1 MAEVGLLEW
10 ADKQH
15 DWIRDALR
23 RHAARPGFILE
34 EEDKAGIA
42 ARVRHV
48 GGFVLDEPP
57 ECSPLAAEHLK
68 ASSSN
73 EPRAVLCSLGPV
85 KHLNRLAE
93 EQQLRF
99 AIDGVTIIYGDNG
112 SGKSGYC
119 RIAKKLC
126 RSLTADDLLGNVFEI
141 GVKPPAEV
149 LVRFLEEG
157 ATEPTSITWK
167 DGTQPPM
174 PIARISV
181 FDSANARL
189 YVDKQNRIGFLPA
202 AIALLERHGL
212 HRGELEAGFR
222 EEVKAIEKKLKTP
235 LPGGYAAAGMV
246 AKLLAR
252 LEIKSKEAMPSADE
266 IKNLAAVSEQ
276 EMAELAGLEQAL
288 ASDPSTMAAK
298 RRRAK
303 VALEKLLTA
312 SEQIDE
318 ALSVAAV
325 ETYRDLYATA
335 ESTAQAA
342 KLAASGAFATMP
354 LTGVGL
360 SPWRLMFDHARAYAA
375 SVTGIDHQHLPD
387 QEGDRCM
394 LCQEPMTT
402 EAAARMRAF
411 NDFVTGATNKAAQTA
426 SAAQGEALRQIK
438 ALVIATE
445 EAVEAAVGEFGD
457 LSAVRKEMVPLI
469 AAYCAAAGKR
479 RDAIAAAAALSD
491 FAAVPQLAAPIAAK
505 IKTEVEALEVEA
517 LADDKAAAD
526 DGNRATDRTR
536 RDTLKDRK
544 KLSDDLSV
552 VLARLTDLEE
562 RRKLLTCC
570 EAVET
575 GSVSRQMTSLRRSL
589 VMENLEKRIVAEIE
603 ALALTHIPF
612 AVNDRS
618 QDGQSY
624 FEVGLNAAKAIA
636 NSKVLSEGE
645 QRALALACFLAEVG
659 GDASRQGMI
668 IDDPVSS
675 LDHVRIRRVAARLVK
690 EAAMGRQIIIFTH
703 NLLFFN
709 EVVDAAAQANPAIP
723 LVRNYINKSE
733 AAGFGLISETDEP
746 WIAQPVTKRIET
758 LRGRLKSFDGLKDFT
773 TDAWRRSAKDFYTD
787 LRETWERLV
796 EEVLLGKV
804 VERFN
809 SDVKTQSLKG
819 VVVED
824 EDHKQVYWAMK
835 RVSERSGH
843 DMAAGKAIPIPTP
856 ADMKGDLDVID
867 QYRIDANK
875 RKKDAEKRRAELEQP
890 PKATVV

>member
-15 DWIRDALR
+15 NWTRDALR
-23 RHAARPGFILE
+23 RHAAQPGFILD
-34 EEDKAGIA
+34 EEDKTAIA

-48 GGFVLDEPP
+48 GGFVLDAPP
-57 ECSPLAAEHLK
+57 ICSPLATEHLK

-99 AIDGVTIIYGDNG
+99 ATDGITVIYGDNG

-157 ATEPTSITWK
+157 ATEPTPITWK
-167 DGTQPPM
+167 DGTQPPA

-202 AIALLERHGL
+202 EIALLERHGL
-212 HRGELEAGFR
+212 LRGELEAGFR
-222 EEVKAIEKKLKTP
+222 EEIKAIEKKLKTP
-235 LPGGYAAAGMV
+235 LPGGYTIAGAV

-252 LEIKSKEAMPSADE
+252 LEIKSKEALPSADE
-266 IKNLAAVSEQ
+266 IRNLAAVSERDT
-276 EMAELAGLEQAL
+276 AELAGLEQAL

-303 VALEKLLTA
+303 AALQKLLTA
-312 SEQIDE
+312 SEQIDA

-325 ETYRDLYATA
+325 ETYRNLYATA

-354 LTGVGL
+354 LSGVGL

-375 SVTGIDHQHLPD
+375 SVTGIDHEHLPD

-402 EAAARMRAF
+402 DGAERVRAF
-411 NDFVTGATNKAAQTA
+411 NDFVTGAANKAAQGA
-426 SAAQGEALRQIK
+426 SESHGEALRQIK
-438 ALVIATE
+438 DLAIATS
-445 EAVEAAVGEFGD
+445 EAIDAALGEFGD
-457 LSAVRKEMVPLI
+457 LAVKRKEMVPLI
-469 AAYCAAAGKR
+469 AAYCTAAGTR
-479 RDAIAAAAALSD
+479 RDAIVGVAALAD
-491 FAAVPQLAAPIAAK
+491 FTAFPLLADPIATK
-505 IKTEVEALEVEA
+505 LRTEVEALEVEA
-517 LADDKAAAD
+517 LADDEAAAN
-526 DGNRATDRTR
+526 DGNRATDRAR
-536 RDTLKDRK
+536 RDTLKDSK
-544 KLSDDLSV
+544 KLSDDLAV
-552 VLARLTDLEE
+552 VLARLEDLDE
-562 RRKLLTCC
+562 RRKLLACC
-570 EAVET
+570 DVVET

-624 FEVGLNAAKAIA
+624 FEVGLNAAKATA

-659 GDASRQGMI
+659 GDTSHQGMI

-690 EAAMGRQIIIFTH
+690 EAATGRQIIIFTH

-709 EVVDAAAQANPAIP
+709 EVVDAAAQASPAIP

-746 WIAQPVTKRIET
+746 WIAQSVTKRADT
-758 LRGRLKSFDGLKDFT
+758 LRVRLKGFDGITDFT
-773 TDAWRRSAKDFYTD
+773 TDAWRRSTKDFYTD

-796 EEVLLGKV
+796 EEILLGKV
-804 VERFN
+804 VERLN
-809 SDVKTQSLKG
+809 SDVRTQSLKG

-824 EDHKQVYWAMK
+824 DDHKQVYWAMK

-843 DMAAGKAIPIPTP
+843 DMAAGKAIPVPTP
-856 ADMKGDLDVID
+856 ADMKSDLDLID
-867 QYRIDANK
+867 KYRIDANK
-875 RKKDAEKRRAELEQP
+875 RKKDAEKRRVELEHP
-890 PKATVV
+890 PKAAVL

>member
-1 MAEVGLLEW
+1 MAEVGFLEW

-34 EEDKAGIA
+34 KEDKAEIA

-48 GGFVLDEPP
+48 GGFALGELP

-68 ASSSN
+68 ASNST

-99 AIDGVTIIYGDNG
+99 ATDGITVVYGDNG

-141 GVKPPAEV
+141 GAKPPAEV

-157 ATEPTSITWK
+157 ATEPTPITWK
-167 DGTQPPM
+167 DGTQPPA

-222 EEVKAIEKKLKTP
+222 EEVKTIEKKLKTP
-235 LPGGYAAAGMV
+235 LPSGYTAAGAV

-266 IKNLAAVSEQ
+266 IKTLAAVSEQ
-276 EMAELAGLEQAL
+276 EMAELVGLEQAL

-303 VALEKLLTA
+303 AALQKLLTA

-318 ALSVAAV
+318 ALSMAAV
-325 ETYRDLYATA
+325 ETYRNLYATA

-342 KLAASGAFATMP
+342 TLAASDAFATMP

-394 LCQEPMTT
+394 LCQEPMTPD
-402 EAAARMRAF
+402 AAARVRVF
-411 NDFVTGATNKAAQTA
+411 NDYVTGAANKAAQAA
-426 SAAQGEALRQIK
+426 SAAHSEALRQIK
-438 ALVIATE
+438 DLAIASG
-445 EAVEAAVGEFGD
+445 EAVEAALGEFGD
-457 LSAVRKEMVPLI
+457 LSAKRKEMIPLI
-469 AAYCAAAGKR
+469 AAYYAAAGKR
-479 RDAIAAAAALSD
+479 RDGVVAVAALAD
-491 FAAVPQLAAPIAAK
+491 FASLPLLADPITTK
-505 IKTEVEALEVEA
+505 VRTEVEGLEAEA
-517 LADDKAAAD
+517 LTDEKAAAN
-526 DGNRATDRTR
+526 DGNRATDRAR
-536 RDTLKDRK
+536 RDALKDRK
-544 KLSDDLSV
+544 KLSDDLAV

-562 RRKLLTCC
+562 RRELLACC

-612 AVNDRS
+612 AVNDKS

-659 GDASRQGMI
+659 GDTSRQGMI

-690 EAAMGRQIIIFTH
+690 EAATGRQIIIFTH

-709 EVVDAAAQANPAIP
+709 EVVDAAAQANPPIP

-733 AAGFGLISETDEP
+733 TAGFGLISETDEP
-746 WIAQPVTKRIET
+746 WIAQSVTKRIDT
-758 LRGRLKSFDGLKDFT
+758 LKARLKGFDGAKDFT
-773 TDAWRRSAKDFYTD
+773 TDTWRRSAKDFYTD

-824 EDHKQVYWAMK
+824 EDHKRVYWAMK

-843 DMAAGKAIPIPTP
+843 DMAAGKAIPVPTP
-856 ADMKGDLDVID
+856 ADMKSDLDVID
-867 QYRIDANK
+867 QYRIHANK
-875 RKKDAEKRRAELEQP
+875 RKKDAEKRRIDLEQP
-890 PKATVV
+890 PKATVL